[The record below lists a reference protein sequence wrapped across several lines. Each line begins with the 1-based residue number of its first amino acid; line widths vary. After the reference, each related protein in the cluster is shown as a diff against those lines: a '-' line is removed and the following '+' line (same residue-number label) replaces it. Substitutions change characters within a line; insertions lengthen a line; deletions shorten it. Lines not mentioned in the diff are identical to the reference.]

1 MVLLTFLF
9 VLISVELFFLRR
21 MYQYSPQ
28 KMLFS
33 LRNDLALSP
42 LSLNLLSPSATIMA
56 IKRKREDNSEVN
68 SPDTLQNLLSAI
80 TSDASAEVALL
91 DIMKE

>member
-21 MYQYSPQ
+21 MYQYSPPK

-33 LRNDLALSP
+33 LRNDLTCPYTLSC
-42 LSLNLLSPSATIMA
+42 L
-56 IKRKREDNSEVN
+56 
-68 SPDTLQNLLSAI
+68 
-80 TSDASAEVALL
+80 
-91 DIMKE
+91 